1 MIGSLFLALPMQPW
15 PSREQG
21 MTWPQVFQSW
31 SSWHC
36 FKDRSGRARKI
47 LHQQFAWEVSL
58 LAESGFCYE
67 TALDGD
73 IHSDSSLVAGV
84 SQRPG
89 PQPRYRRRLAA
100 ASPGTRDGGGRAVPR
115 GSSGRGGRREPRGG
129 ARPGQLFLPPTR
141 TNPLS
146 RFSALGNG
154 AAACAPRCPRPG
166 QPPAVAARRD
176 GRRHA
181 RCGLGAVGTRRR
193 APGGPGPRPA
203 GSGGWR
209 GGPGADMPGPSP
221 GGSPE
226 RETGAGGRPRGPGRD
241 RRVRFR
247 LPHTAIAVPSVRE
260 EEQLFYRRLE
270 ALAVPGPGGFGPL
283 FASDGWSDL
292 TEDRLLRK
300 RMVRAGLGGPRP
312 LPGQEVSVKVLG
324 ALEDGGLVER
334 DPRLIFVPGHG
345 DVVQVSP
352 NRCAVHCRASSPP
365 PWAPTRQ
372 PRRARPQALELGVP
386 TMQPGEVSFF
396 LAAFPYAYGHPGREP
411 DVPPEAPL
419 LFEVTLLEVRDGPD
433 PQPLLP
439 AVRLCL
445 GSQRRE
451 RGNFHF
457 ARGDFAAALRSYRL
471 SLRALDGPAAAP
483 PGPEEEEE
491 LREQRV
497 KCLNNCA
504 AAELKLGRTEE
515 ALAACE
521 AALRISPDNGRALLR
536 RGQLLAE
543 QGRDAEAALVLRRAL
558 ELDPASKVIHTEL
571 SRLAKRQSPPA
582 STGPQN
588 PRHDP
593 TPPPSPASPGPPSA
607 EGAI

>member
-1 MIGSLFLALPMQPW
+1 
-15 PSREQG
+15 
-21 MTWPQVFQSW
+21 
-31 SSWHC
+31 
-36 FKDRSGRARKI
+36 
-47 LHQQFAWEVSL
+47 
-58 LAESGFCYE
+58 
-67 TALDGD
+67 
-73 IHSDSSLVAGV
+73 
-84 SQRPG
+84 
-89 PQPRYRRRLAA
+89 
-100 ASPGTRDGGGRAVPR
+100 
-115 GSSGRGGRREPRGG
+115 
-129 ARPGQLFLPPTR
+129 
-141 TNPLS
+141 
-146 RFSALGNG
+146 
-154 AAACAPRCPRPG
+154 
-166 QPPAVAARRD
+166 
-176 GRRHA
+176 
-181 RCGLGAVGTRRR
+181 
-193 APGGPGPRPA
+193 
-203 GSGGWR
+203 
-209 GGPGADMPGPSP
+209 MPGPSP

-226 RETGAGGRPRGPGRD
+226 RETGAGERPRRPGRD

-283 FASDGWSDL
+283 FASDSWSDL

-300 RMVRAGLGGPRP
+300 RVVRAGLGGPRP
-312 LPGQEVSVKVLG
+312 LPGQEVSVKLLG

-352 NRCAVHCRASSPP
+352 NRCAVQCRASSAP

-372 PRRARPQALELGVP
+372 PHRARPQALELGVP

-396 LAAFPYAYGHPGREP
+396 LAAFPYAYGRPGREP

-439 AVRLCL
+439 AVRLRL

-521 AALRISPDNGRALLR
+521 AALRISPDNGRALVR

-571 SRLAKRQSPPA
+571 SRLAKRQSPP
-582 STGPQN
+582 SGTGPQN

-593 TPPPSPASPGPPSA
+593 IPPPSPACVGELGCAGTDARPAPSWRA
-607 EGAI
+607 

>member
-1 MIGSLFLALPMQPW
+1 
-15 PSREQG
+15 
-21 MTWPQVFQSW
+21 
-31 SSWHC
+31 
-36 FKDRSGRARKI
+36 
-47 LHQQFAWEVSL
+47 
-58 LAESGFCYE
+58 
-67 TALDGD
+67 
-73 IHSDSSLVAGV
+73 
-84 SQRPG
+84 
-89 PQPRYRRRLAA
+89 
-100 ASPGTRDGGGRAVPR
+100 
-115 GSSGRGGRREPRGG
+115 
-129 ARPGQLFLPPTR
+129 
-141 TNPLS
+141 
-146 RFSALGNG
+146 
-154 AAACAPRCPRPG
+154 
-166 QPPAVAARRD
+166 
-176 GRRHA
+176 
-181 RCGLGAVGTRRR
+181 
-193 APGGPGPRPA
+193 
-203 GSGGWR
+203 
-209 GGPGADMPGPSP
+209 MPGPTP

-226 RETGAGGRPRGPGRD
+226 RETGTGGRPRGPGRD

-260 EEQLFYRRLE
+260 EERLFYRRLE
-270 ALAVPGPGGFGPL
+270 TLAVPGPGGFEPL
-283 FASDGWSDL
+283 FAADGWSDL

-300 RMVRAGLGGPRP
+300 RVVRAGPGGPRP

-352 NRCAVHCRASSPP
+352 NRCVGQCRAGSEPP
-365 PWAPTRQ
+365 GAATHQ

-396 LAAFPYAYGHPGREP
+396 LAAFPYAYGRPGREP

-419 LFEVTLLEVRDGPD
+419 LFEVTLLEVRDDPD
-433 PQPLLP
+433 PQLLPP
-439 AVRLCL
+439 AVRLRL

-471 SLRALDGPAAAP
+471 SLRALDGPATAP

-504 AAELKLGRTEE
+504 AAELKLGRAEE

-521 AALRISPDNGRALLR
+521 AALRIDPDNGRALLR

-543 QGRDAEAALVLRRAL
+543 QGRDAEAALVLKRAL

-571 SRLAKRQSPPA
+571 SRLAKRQNPA
-582 STGPQN
+582 SRTGSQN

-593 TPPPSPASPGPPSA
+593 MPPRSPESPAPPAS
-607 EGAI
+607 EGAV

>member
-1 MIGSLFLALPMQPW
+1 
-15 PSREQG
+15 
-21 MTWPQVFQSW
+21 
-31 SSWHC
+31 
-36 FKDRSGRARKI
+36 
-47 LHQQFAWEVSL
+47 
-58 LAESGFCYE
+58 
-67 TALDGD
+67 
-73 IHSDSSLVAGV
+73 
-84 SQRPG
+84 
-89 PQPRYRRRLAA
+89 
-100 ASPGTRDGGGRAVPR
+100 
-115 GSSGRGGRREPRGG
+115 
-129 ARPGQLFLPPTR
+129 
-141 TNPLS
+141 
-146 RFSALGNG
+146 
-154 AAACAPRCPRPG
+154 
-166 QPPAVAARRD
+166 
-176 GRRHA
+176 
-181 RCGLGAVGTRRR
+181 
-193 APGGPGPRPA
+193 
-203 GSGGWR
+203 
-209 GGPGADMPGPSP
+209 MPGPSP

-226 RETGAGGRPRGPGRD
+226 RETGAGERPRGPGRD

-300 RMVRAGLGGPRP
+300 RVMRAGPGGPRP
-312 LPGQEVSVKVLG
+312 MPGQEVSVKVLG

-352 NRCAVHCRASSPP
+352 NRCAVQCRADSAPP
-365 PWAPTRQ
+365 GAPTRQ

-396 LAAFPYAYGHPGREP
+396 LAAFPYAYGRPGSREP

-433 PQPLLP
+433 PQPLPP
-439 AVRLCL
+439 AVRLRL

-457 ARGDFAAALRSYRL
+457 ARADFAAALRSYRL
-471 SLRALDGPAAAP
+471 SLRALDGPTTAP

-504 AAELKLGRTEE
+504 AAELKLGRAEE

-543 QGRDAEAALVLRRAL
+543 QGRDAEATLVLRRAL
-558 ELDPASKVIHTEL
+558 ELDPANKVIHTEL
-571 SRLAKRQSPPA
+571 SRLAKRQSPPSNTA
-582 STGPQN
+582 PQN

-593 TPPPSPASPGPPSA
+593 MPLPGPASPAPPAA
-607 EGAI
+607 EGTI

>member
-1 MIGSLFLALPMQPW
+1 
-15 PSREQG
+15 
-21 MTWPQVFQSW
+21 
-31 SSWHC
+31 
-36 FKDRSGRARKI
+36 
-47 LHQQFAWEVSL
+47 
-58 LAESGFCYE
+58 
-67 TALDGD
+67 
-73 IHSDSSLVAGV
+73 
-84 SQRPG
+84 
-89 PQPRYRRRLAA
+89 
-100 ASPGTRDGGGRAVPR
+100 
-115 GSSGRGGRREPRGG
+115 
-129 ARPGQLFLPPTR
+129 
-141 TNPLS
+141 
-146 RFSALGNG
+146 
-154 AAACAPRCPRPG
+154 
-166 QPPAVAARRD
+166 
-176 GRRHA
+176 
-181 RCGLGAVGTRRR
+181 
-193 APGGPGPRPA
+193 
-203 GSGGWR
+203 
-209 GGPGADMPGPSP
+209 MPGPSP

-226 RETGAGGRPRGPGRD
+226 RETGAGERPRGPGRD

-292 TEDRLLRK
+292 TGERRRAAQARTAGTGESWARSANFGAPVLALNASSSAEDRLLRK
-300 RMVRAGLGGPRP
+300 RVMRAGPGGPRP
-312 LPGQEVSVKVLG
+312 MPGQEVSVKVLG

-352 NRCAVHCRASSPP
+352 NRCAVQCRADSAPP
-365 PWAPTRQ
+365 GAPTRQ

-396 LAAFPYAYGHPGREP
+396 LAAFPYAYGRPGREP

-433 PQPLLP
+433 PQPLPP
-439 AVRLCL
+439 AVRLRL

-457 ARGDFAAALRSYRL
+457 ARADFAAALRSYRL
-471 SLRALDGPAAAP
+471 SLRALDGPTTAP

-504 AAELKLGRTEE
+504 AAELKLGRAEE

-543 QGRDAEAALVLRRAL
+543 QGRDAEATLVLRRAL
-558 ELDPASKVIHTEL
+558 ELDPANKVIHTEL
-571 SRLAKRQSPPA
+571 SRLAKRQSPPSNTA
-582 STGPQN
+582 PQN

-593 TPPPSPASPGPPSA
+593 MPLPGPASPAPPAA
-607 EGAI
+607 EGTI

>member
-1 MIGSLFLALPMQPW
+1 
-15 PSREQG
+15 
-21 MTWPQVFQSW
+21 
-31 SSWHC
+31 
-36 FKDRSGRARKI
+36 
-47 LHQQFAWEVSL
+47 
-58 LAESGFCYE
+58 
-67 TALDGD
+67 
-73 IHSDSSLVAGV
+73 
-84 SQRPG
+84 
-89 PQPRYRRRLAA
+89 
-100 ASPGTRDGGGRAVPR
+100 
-115 GSSGRGGRREPRGG
+115 
-129 ARPGQLFLPPTR
+129 
-141 TNPLS
+141 
-146 RFSALGNG
+146 
-154 AAACAPRCPRPG
+154 
-166 QPPAVAARRD
+166 
-176 GRRHA
+176 
-181 RCGLGAVGTRRR
+181 
-193 APGGPGPRPA
+193 
-203 GSGGWR
+203 
-209 GGPGADMPGPSP
+209 MPGPSP

-226 RETGAGGRPRGPGRD
+226 REAGAGGRPRGPGRD

-300 RMVRAGLGGPRP
+300 RVVRAGPGGPRP

-345 DVVQVSP
+345 DVVEVSP
-352 NRCAVHCRASSPP
+352 NRCAVQCRAGSAP
-365 PWAPTRQ
+365 PWAPTRH
-372 PRRARPQALELGVP
+372 ACPQALELGVP
-386 TMQPGEVSFF
+386 TMQPGEISFF
-396 LAAFPYAYGHPGREP
+396 LAAFPYAYGRPGREP

-433 PQPLLP
+433 PQPLPP
-439 AVRLCL
+439 AVRLRL

-504 AAELKLGRTEE
+504 AAELKLGRAEE

-521 AALRISPDNGRALLR
+521 AALRICPDNGRALLR

-543 QGRDAEAALVLRRAL
+543 QGRDAEAALVLKRAL

-571 SRLAKRQSPPA
+571 SRLAKRQSPPS
-582 STGPQN
+582 STSPQN
-588 PRHDP
+588 PRHDLM
-593 TPPPSPASPGPPSA
+593 PPLSPASPSPPSA

>member
-1 MIGSLFLALPMQPW
+1 
-15 PSREQG
+15 
-21 MTWPQVFQSW
+21 
-31 SSWHC
+31 
-36 FKDRSGRARKI
+36 
-47 LHQQFAWEVSL
+47 
-58 LAESGFCYE
+58 
-67 TALDGD
+67 
-73 IHSDSSLVAGV
+73 
-84 SQRPG
+84 
-89 PQPRYRRRLAA
+89 
-100 ASPGTRDGGGRAVPR
+100 
-115 GSSGRGGRREPRGG
+115 
-129 ARPGQLFLPPTR
+129 
-141 TNPLS
+141 
-146 RFSALGNG
+146 
-154 AAACAPRCPRPG
+154 
-166 QPPAVAARRD
+166 
-176 GRRHA
+176 
-181 RCGLGAVGTRRR
+181 
-193 APGGPGPRPA
+193 
-203 GSGGWR
+203 
-209 GGPGADMPGPSP
+209 MPGPSP

-226 RETGAGGRPRGPGRD
+226 REAGAGGRPRGPGRD

-247 LPHTAIAVPSVRE
+247 LPHTAIAVPSVRD

-300 RMVRAGLGGPRP
+300 RVVRAGPDGPRP

-345 DVVQVSP
+345 DVVQ
-352 NRCAVHCRASSPP
+352 
-365 PWAPTRQ
+365 
-372 PRRARPQALELGVP
+372 ALELGVP

-396 LAAFPYAYGHPGREP
+396 LAAFPYAYGRPGSREP

-433 PQPLLP
+433 PQPLPP
-439 AVRLCL
+439 AVRLRL

-471 SLRALDGPAAAP
+471 SLRALDGPTAAP

-504 AAELKLGRTEE
+504 AAELKLGRAEE

-521 AALRISPDNGRALLR
+521 AALRICPDNGRALLR
-536 RGQLLAE
+536 RGQVGLASPRVVPLRSARPSSHPPLLSPQLLAE
-543 QGRDAEAALVLRRAL
+543 QGRDAEAALVLKRAL

-571 SRLAKRQSPPA
+571 SRLAKRQSPPS

-593 TPPPSPASPGPPSA
+593 MPPPSPACVGDLGCARTDARPVPGWR
-607 EGAI
+607 G

>member
-1 MIGSLFLALPMQPW
+1 
-15 PSREQG
+15 
-21 MTWPQVFQSW
+21 
-31 SSWHC
+31 
-36 FKDRSGRARKI
+36 
-47 LHQQFAWEVSL
+47 
-58 LAESGFCYE
+58 
-67 TALDGD
+67 
-73 IHSDSSLVAGV
+73 
-84 SQRPG
+84 
-89 PQPRYRRRLAA
+89 
-100 ASPGTRDGGGRAVPR
+100 
-115 GSSGRGGRREPRGG
+115 
-129 ARPGQLFLPPTR
+129 
-141 TNPLS
+141 
-146 RFSALGNG
+146 
-154 AAACAPRCPRPG
+154 
-166 QPPAVAARRD
+166 
-176 GRRHA
+176 
-181 RCGLGAVGTRRR
+181 
-193 APGGPGPRPA
+193 
-203 GSGGWR
+203 
-209 GGPGADMPGPSP
+209 MPGPSP
-221 GGSPE
+221 GGSSE
-226 RETGAGGRPRGPGRD
+226 REAGAGGRPRGPGRE

-247 LPHTAIAVPSVRE
+247 LPHTAIVVPSVRE

-300 RMVRAGLGGPRP
+300 RVVRAGPGGPRP
-312 LPGQEVSVKVLG
+312 MPGQEVSVKVLG

-334 DPRLIFVPGHG
+334 DPRLSFVPGHG
-345 DVVQVSP
+345 DVVEVSP
-352 NRCAVHCRASSPP
+352 NRCAVQCRAGSAP

-396 LAAFPYAYGHPGREP
+396 LAAFPYAYGRPGREP

-433 PQPLLP
+433 PQPLPP
-439 AVRLCL
+439 AIRLRL

-491 LREQRV
+491 LQEQRV

-504 AAELKLGRTEE
+504 AAELKLGRAEE

-521 AALRISPDNGRALLR
+521 AALRICPDNGRALLR

-543 QGRDAEAALVLRRAL
+543 QGRDAEAALVLKRAL

-571 SRLAKRQSPPA
+571 SRLAKRQSPPS

-593 TPPPSPASPGPPSA
+593 MPPPSSASPAPPSA

>member
-1 MIGSLFLALPMQPW
+1 
-15 PSREQG
+15 
-21 MTWPQVFQSW
+21 
-31 SSWHC
+31 
-36 FKDRSGRARKI
+36 
-47 LHQQFAWEVSL
+47 
-58 LAESGFCYE
+58 
-67 TALDGD
+67 
-73 IHSDSSLVAGV
+73 
-84 SQRPG
+84 
-89 PQPRYRRRLAA
+89 
-100 ASPGTRDGGGRAVPR
+100 
-115 GSSGRGGRREPRGG
+115 
-129 ARPGQLFLPPTR
+129 
-141 TNPLS
+141 
-146 RFSALGNG
+146 
-154 AAACAPRCPRPG
+154 
-166 QPPAVAARRD
+166 
-176 GRRHA
+176 
-181 RCGLGAVGTRRR
+181 
-193 APGGPGPRPA
+193 
-203 GSGGWR
+203 
-209 GGPGADMPGPSP
+209 MPGPSP

-226 RETGAGGRPRGPGRD
+226 REAGAGGRPRGPGRD

-247 LPHTAIAVPSVRE
+247 LPHTAIAVPSVRD

-300 RMVRAGLGGPRP
+300 RVVRAGPDGPRP

-352 NRCAVHCRASSPP
+352 NRCAVQCRAGSAP

-396 LAAFPYAYGHPGREP
+396 LAAFPYAYGRPGREP

-433 PQPLLP
+433 PQPLPP
-439 AVRLCL
+439 AVRLRL

-471 SLRALDGPAAAP
+471 SLRALDGPTAAP

-504 AAELKLGRTEE
+504 AAELKLGRAEE

-521 AALRISPDNGRALLR
+521 AALRICPDNGRALLR

-543 QGRDAEAALVLRRAL
+543 QGRDAEAALVLKRAL

-571 SRLAKRQSPPA
+571 SRLAKRQSPPS

-593 TPPPSPASPGPPSA
+593 MPPPSPAAPAPPSA

>member
-1 MIGSLFLALPMQPW
+1 
-15 PSREQG
+15 
-21 MTWPQVFQSW
+21 
-31 SSWHC
+31 
-36 FKDRSGRARKI
+36 
-47 LHQQFAWEVSL
+47 
-58 LAESGFCYE
+58 
-67 TALDGD
+67 
-73 IHSDSSLVAGV
+73 
-84 SQRPG
+84 
-89 PQPRYRRRLAA
+89 
-100 ASPGTRDGGGRAVPR
+100 
-115 GSSGRGGRREPRGG
+115 
-129 ARPGQLFLPPTR
+129 
-141 TNPLS
+141 
-146 RFSALGNG
+146 
-154 AAACAPRCPRPG
+154 
-166 QPPAVAARRD
+166 
-176 GRRHA
+176 
-181 RCGLGAVGTRRR
+181 
-193 APGGPGPRPA
+193 
-203 GSGGWR
+203 
-209 GGPGADMPGPSP
+209 MPGPSP

-260 EEQLFYRRLE
+260 EERLFYRRLE

-292 TEDRLLRK
+292 TEDGLLRK
-300 RMVRAGLGGPRP
+300 RVVRAGPGGPRP

-345 DVVQVSP
+345 DVVQ
-352 NRCAVHCRASSPP
+352 
-365 PWAPTRQ
+365 
-372 PRRARPQALELGVP
+372 ALELGVP

-396 LAAFPYAYGHPGREP
+396 LAAFPYAYGLPGREP

-433 PQPLLP
+433 PQPLPP
-439 AVRLCL
+439 AVRLRL

-471 SLRALDGPAAAP
+471 SLRALDGPITAP

-504 AAELKLGRTEE
+504 AAELKLGRAEE
-515 ALAACE
+515 ALVACE

-543 QGRDAEAALVLRRAL
+543 QGQDAEAALVLRRAL
-558 ELDPASKVIHTEL
+558 ELDPANKVIHTEL
-571 SRLAKRQSPPA
+571 SRLAKRQSPPS
-582 STGPQN
+582 STAPQN
-588 PRHDP
+588 PHRDP
-593 TPPPSPASPGPPSA
+593 MPPPSPESPAPPAA
-607 EGAI
+607 EGAV

>member
-1 MIGSLFLALPMQPW
+1 
-15 PSREQG
+15 
-21 MTWPQVFQSW
+21 
-31 SSWHC
+31 
-36 FKDRSGRARKI
+36 
-47 LHQQFAWEVSL
+47 
-58 LAESGFCYE
+58 
-67 TALDGD
+67 
-73 IHSDSSLVAGV
+73 
-84 SQRPG
+84 
-89 PQPRYRRRLAA
+89 
-100 ASPGTRDGGGRAVPR
+100 
-115 GSSGRGGRREPRGG
+115 
-129 ARPGQLFLPPTR
+129 
-141 TNPLS
+141 
-146 RFSALGNG
+146 
-154 AAACAPRCPRPG
+154 
-166 QPPAVAARRD
+166 
-176 GRRHA
+176 
-181 RCGLGAVGTRRR
+181 
-193 APGGPGPRPA
+193 
-203 GSGGWR
+203 
-209 GGPGADMPGPSP
+209 MPGPSP

-226 RETGAGGRPRGPGRD
+226 RETGAGERPRGPGRD

-292 TEDRLLRK
+292 TGERRRAAQARTAGTGESWARSANFGAPVLALNASSSAEDRLLRK
-300 RMVRAGLGGPRP
+300 RVMRAGPGGPRP
-312 LPGQEVSVKVLG
+312 MPGQEVSVKVLG

-345 DVVQVSP
+345 DVVQ
-352 NRCAVHCRASSPP
+352 
-365 PWAPTRQ
+365 
-372 PRRARPQALELGVP
+372 ALELGVP

-396 LAAFPYAYGHPGREP
+396 LAAFPYAYGRPGREP

-433 PQPLLP
+433 PQPLPP
-439 AVRLCL
+439 AVRLRL

-457 ARGDFAAALRSYRL
+457 ARADFAAALRSYRL
-471 SLRALDGPAAAP
+471 SLRALDGPTTAP

-504 AAELKLGRTEE
+504 AAELKLGRAEE

-543 QGRDAEAALVLRRAL
+543 QGRDAEATLVLRRAL
-558 ELDPASKVIHTEL
+558 ELDPANKVIHTEL
-571 SRLAKRQSPPA
+571 SRLAKRQSPPSNTA
-582 STGPQN
+582 PQN

-593 TPPPSPASPGPPSA
+593 MPLPGPASPAPPAA
-607 EGAI
+607 EGTI